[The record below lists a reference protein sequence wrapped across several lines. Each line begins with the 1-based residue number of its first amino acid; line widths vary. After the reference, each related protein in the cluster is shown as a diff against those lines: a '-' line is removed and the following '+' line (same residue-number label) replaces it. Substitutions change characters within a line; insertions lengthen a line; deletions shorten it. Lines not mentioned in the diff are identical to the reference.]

1 MYLPPPDDVV
11 ISLAQRPIVVV
22 VLFRSSL
29 SQPVDCVE
37 GLVAWW
43 DDPDSL
49 PDDLSVSGISI
60 QDEASV
66 DFLLYLVL
74 VSHCFSLLSPALQ

>member
-22 VLFRSSL
+22 VLFRSTL

-37 GLVAWW
+37 GLVDWW